1 MTISSPSY
9 HSIKNVAYLI
19 MGFIIIFILFDIDNL
34 LSDKVDTRTFRIYWI
49 IFIVALSLSLYWYY
63 QATKN
68 IQSFGTKE
76 ITSPVKAIIWWFVP
90 VYFFW
95 KPYIITQQ
103 LWKASNP
110 KTILASGTEWKNSP
124 NSKIIKVWWI
134 LAVVSFFGPI
144 IQGGMTAINLIPE
157 VNDEVNDIVTNP
169 FSIISYIGA
178 TLFMLIIR
186 QISQWQEL
194 KVHENI
200 S

>member
-1 MTISSPSY
+1 M
-9 HSIKNVAYLI
+9 
-19 MGFIIIFILFDIDNL
+19 
-34 LSDKVDTRTFRIYWI
+34 
-49 IFIVALSLSLYWYY
+49 
-63 QATKN
+63 
-68 IQSFGTKE
+68 
-76 ITSPVKAIIWWFVP
+76 
-90 VYFFW
+90 
-95 KPYIITQQ
+95 
-103 LWKASNP
+103 
-110 KTILASGTEWKNSP
+110 
-124 NSKIIKVWWI
+124 
-134 LAVVSFFGPI
+134 VSFFGPI